1 ITDIT
6 KVKGET
12 VEATDLTGAVTATG
26 KDHVEAVGAVPTDLG
41 KHQITAKL
49 VYGDQ
54 SEEAIEIPYTVKPS
68 TPSLVSAVGKK
79 DAGSV
84 TVNGVNSGTTVALYD
99 MTNPANPIELGRT
112 DVPKDG

>member
-1 ITDIT
+1 TTSQASSASITPTAHTVTITDIT

-79 DAGSV
+79 DAG
-84 TVNGVNSGTTVALYD
+84 
-99 MTNPANPIELGRT
+99 
-112 DVPKDG
+112 